1 MLPMFMDYMTLKLL
15 AWVLIG
21 FFLIMFALMDGFD
34 LGVGMLLPLVGKTDE
49 ERRAVLNVIGPT
61 WEGNQ
66 VWFIAA
72 GALIFAIWPLAYG
85 TAFSA
90 FYLVFMLA
98 LWALFLRP
106 VGFDYRSK
114 LPHLQWRMFWDQ
126 ALFVG
131 SLVPSLLFGAAFGNL
146 LLGVHFELDD
156 TLRSFYTGHLWNLLH
171 PFALLC
177 GVVSVSM
184 LIAHGA
190 AYLLMRTEGNIAR
203 RAAKRGKQAAL
214 VYIITFALA
223 GIWIAFGVIGI
234 QIVAMPDANT
244 AFLPNAKTVNVGVG
258 FWLTNYVLH
267 PWFMLAPLSG
277 FFGAIIVLLPKRSPF
292 IGFLGSSIMVTG
304 TILTAALSLFPFILP
319 SRAMPIQSLTLWDA
333 VVSAPSLQMIV
344 LFSFT
349 FLPLIGLY
357 TAWVYNKLWGKVT
370 VRDITEHDQQSY

>member
-1 MLPMFMDYMTLKLL
+1 MIPVFMDYMTLKLL
-15 AWVLIG
+15 AWVLVG

-34 LGVGMLLPLVGKTDE
+34 LGIGMLLPIVGKTDD
-49 ERRAVLNVIGPT
+49 ERRVILNVIVPT

-66 VWFIAA
+66 VWFIAG

-90 FYLVFMLA
+90 FYLVFVLA

-114 LPHLQWRMFWDQ
+114 LPHLHWRMFWDQ

-156 TLRSFYTGHLWNLLH
+156 TMRSFYTGHLWSLLH

-177 GVVSVSM
+177 GVVSVAM
-184 LIAHGA
+184 LITHGA
-190 AYLLMRTEGNIAR
+190 VYLQMRTEGDIAS

-214 VYIITFALA
+214 VYIFCFALA
-223 GIWIAFGVIGI
+223 GIWVAFGVIGI
-234 QIVAMPDANT
+234 QISAMPDVNT

-258 FWLTNYVLH
+258 FWLTNYVLY
-267 PWFMLAPLSG
+267 PWFILAPLAG
-277 FFGAIIVLLPKRSPF
+277 FLGAITVLLPKRSVWM
-292 IGFLGSSIMVTG
+292 GFVGSSMMVIG
-304 TILTAALSLFPFILP
+304 TILTAAFSLFPFILP

-333 VVSAPSLQMIV
+333 VVSAPSLQMII

-349 FLPLIGLY
+349 FLPIIGLY

-370 VRDITEHDQQSY
+370 LKDIAENNTESY